1 MQIRK
6 DLKTGPFKKGF
17 DEIKRLRGVEKENA
31 ITELFERINMYMIA
45 EDFSEYYP
53 WLYTKEILNK
63 IVKAKSNIEAENI
76 LTSLRKKQ
84 GEYAC

>member
-17 DEIKRLRGVEKENA
+17 DKVKKLRGIEKENA
-31 ITELFERINMYMIA
+31 VTELFERINMYMIA

-53 WLYTKEILNK
+53 KLYTKDVLKRIAG
-63 IVKAKSNIEAENI
+63 AKNNVEAENI
-76 LTSLRKKQ
+76 LISLRKRQ
-84 GEYAC
+84 GECLC

>member
-53 WLYTKEILNK
+53 WLYTKDVLKRIASASTN
-63 IVKAKSNIEAENI
+63 VEAENI
-76 LTSLRKKQ
+76 LISLRKRQ
-84 GEYAC
+84 GECLC